1 MSAHR
6 NSRRRAGFGAGAPII
21 ALIVVSTGMTMG
33 IRG

>member
-6 NSRRRAGFGAGAPII
+6 NSRRRARFATGAPII
-21 ALIVVSTGMTMG
+21 ALIVVSMGMTMG